1 MAMEITNNY
10 TNAYESPYVTQK
22 QQNTSKTEAAATRK
36 NTDTATG
43 SNDYFNQLKK
53 LAPSVEFRIGSGHA
67 SDKSGQT
74 LTLDPR
80 LLEKMQKDP
89 KFEKDMK
96 DMIKGVESMT
106 RLSES
111 INKATGWKT
120 VFRHSYID
128 ANGKYSHIAVVRNE
142 FGYKMSD
149 KLREERRKSTEKFM
163 KKSKE
168 KAAKKKKELQEKL
181 EEKRTEKKDEKTSK
195 AEKLIKEKIAS
206 SQDGVIY
213 MDDTEMRE
221 MIEAMKDDSAED
233 NKADAEK
240 SSVVGTNLDLHV

>member
-1 MAMEITNNY
+1 METKEVS
-10 TNAYESPYVTQK
+10 AQK
-22 QQNTSKTEAAATRK
+22 TVGATA
-36 NTDTATG
+36 D
-43 SNDYFNQLKK
+43 SSDYFNNLAK

-206 SQDGVIY
+206 SKDGVIY